1 MTSIRPPSTLNDPGI
16 GTDPTRRQ
24 SLDEPLADASRTETH
39 HPLIE
44 AGQQVGESAGQI
56 ASRAKEIGFQQA
68 DRGRELTADGL
79 GKLAQTIHRI
89 SGEME
94 EQPGIANLATTVAEQ
109 TDRAANYLRTTDARQ
124 IVTNVEDLARR
135 SPALFLAGA
144 FVLGA
149 VASRFVKAAG
159 GADSASGTD
168 RRLTHVTRESGGFSA
183 TGPGSARTSPFRSGG
198 A

>member
-1 MTSIRPPSTLNDPGI
+1 MTTTRPPSTLNDPGF

-24 SLDEPLADASRTETH
+24 GLEDPLSDTSLAESQ
-39 HPLIE
+39 HPLSE

-79 GKLAQTIHRI
+79 GKLAQTIHRV

-94 EQPGIANLATTVAEQ
+94 QQPAIANLATTVAEQ
-109 TDRAANYLRTTDARQ
+109 TDRAATYLRTTDARQ
-124 IVTNVEDLARR
+124 IVSNVEDLARR

-149 VASRFVKAAG
+149 VASRFIKAAG
-159 GADSASGTD
+159 GVDSASGTE
-168 RRLTHVTRESGGFSA
+168 RRLTQVTRESGGFSA
-183 TGPGSARTSPFRSGG
+183 TGPGSAGTSTFRSGG

>member
-1 MTSIRPPSTLNDPGI
+1 MTTTRPPSTLNDPGF
-16 GTDPTRRQ
+16 GTDPTRP
-24 SLDEPLADASRTETH
+24 SFGEEPATNSSMIEGQ
-39 HPLIE
+39 HPLTE

-79 GKLAQTIHRI
+79 GKLAQTIHRV

-94 EQPGIANLATTVAEQ
+94 QQPAIANVASTVAEQ

-124 IVTNVEDLARR
+124 IVSHVEDLARR

-149 VASRFVKAAG
+149 IATRFIKAAG
-159 GADSASGTD
+159 AP
-168 RRLTHVTRESGGFSA
+168 ESGAATGSPSLREPSGQALSA
-183 TGPGSARTSPFRSGG
+183 TGPGSAGADTFRAGG
-198 A
+198 V

>member
-1 MTSIRPPSTLNDPGI
+1 MTTTRPPSTLNDPGF
-16 GTDPTRRQ
+16 GTDPTRYPDVDQ
-24 SLDEPLADASRTETH
+24 SLADVSADTQ
-39 HPLIE
+39 HPLTE

-79 GKLAQTIHRI
+79 GKLAQTIHRV

-94 EQPGIANLATTVAEQ
+94 QQPAIANLATTVAQQ

-149 VASRFVKAAG
+149 VASRFIKAAG
-159 GADSASGTD
+159 SPDSTSGAGRTSG
-168 RRLTHVTRESGGFSA
+168 SSFSA
-183 TGPGSARTSPFRSGG
+183 TGPGSAGTFRSGG

>member
-1 MTSIRPPSTLNDPGI
+1 MTTTRPPSALNDPGF
-16 GTDPTRRQ
+16 GTDPTRP
-24 SLDEPLADASRTETH
+24 SFAGEPATDASSNETQ
-39 HPLIE
+39 HPLTE

-56 ASRAKEIGFQQA
+56 ASRAKEVGFQQA

-79 GKLAQTIHRI
+79 GKLAQTIHRV

-94 EQPGIANLATTVAEQ
+94 QQPAIANLASTVAEQ

-124 IVTNVEDLARR
+124 IVTNVEGLARR

-149 VASRFVKAAG
+149 VASRFIKAAG
-159 GADSASGTD
+159 APDSSSGTD
-168 RRLTHVTRESGGFSA
+168 SRLTRDTPESGFSA
-183 TGPGSARTSPFRSGG
+183 TGPGSAGTGTFRSGG

>member
-1 MTSIRPPSTLNDPGI
+1 MTTIRPPSTLNDPGM

-24 SLDEPLADASRTETH
+24 GVDEPYAGAPETEPQ
-39 HPLIE
+39 HPLNE

-56 ASRAKEIGFQQA
+56 ASRAKEIGFQRA
-68 DRGRELTADGL
+68 DRGRELTAEGL

-109 TDRAANYLRTTDARQ
+109 TDRAANYLRTTDARE
-124 IVTNVEDLARR
+124 IVANVEDLARR

-159 GADSASGTD
+159 GADPASGTD
-168 RRLTHVTRESGGFSA
+168 RRLGHVTHNSGGFSA
-183 TGPGSARTSPFRSGG
+183 TGPGSARTSTFRSGG